1 MVIDGK
7 TPRPDKRNTHW
18 SQGHTSNTGSKQQ
31 QKTMAAVAASIYC
44 HPVSGSI
51 LTALWAWS
59 PFIFMTI
66 IKTKVTPFYRPG
78 NWGPR
83 VKRLTQDHKA
93 SKWQRRMG
101 QWSASRTNSLSTKPS
116 PRSAGATL
124 LEVWLFS
131 SGFLNKVQAPEYRH
145 RFLDKKDKSWE
156 ITSPGDVGWS
166 LFLSLIIIS
175 SQNQL

>member
-1 MVIDGK
+1 
-7 TPRPDKRNTHW
+7 
-18 SQGHTSNTGSKQQ
+18 
-31 QKTMAAVAASIYC
+31 
-44 HPVSGSI
+44 
-51 LTALWAWS
+51 
-59 PFIFMTI
+59 
-66 IKTKVTPFYRPG
+66 
-78 NWGPR
+78 
-83 VKRLTQDHKA
+83 
-93 SKWQRRMG
+93 MG

-166 LFLSLIIIS
+166 LFLSFIIIS
-175 SQNQL
+175 SPNQLWWSTSYMNLLWPQYQYRFKYDSRCFCDSIYGWDLHLNWWILCKADWVSLCGWKSWSPEQNNRLISP